1 VGRTP
6 FEGRELLMSGLDE
19 MRRVIREQEPLQP
32 STRLTQELARHRVA
46 ASRQSAANSGED
58 NCGALPR
65 RRYGQ
70 IQEQVAFTAS
80 LCDSAQIN
88 CSSRRSGLAGRTG
101 VGSFLSS
108 PACASAAA

>member
-1 VGRTP
+1 AKASGRW
-6 FEGRELLMSGLDE
+6 
-19 MRRVIREQEPLQP
+19 
-32 STRLTQELARHRVA
+32 RLGKLPAIGAIGERLCPQELARQRVA
-46 ASRQSAANSGED
+46 ASRQSAADLGGD
-58 NCGALPR
+58 DGGALPR

-80 LCDSAQIN
+80 RCESAQIN